1 MNGQTNQKGPGSD
14 SAAMKPSKTSRPTT
28 IRNPYAAR
36 RPSLGGLK
44 TSSNPANSSSSAS
57 SSKLASERA
66 PAPTALDGNLKQQPQ
81 QVQSTE
87 LEYWERL
94 PSRNV
99 SFSPAEVLTISEC
112 IKDHYRIAKLYYQE
126 GRSVRITG
134 LLANRSIVENGIM
147 MELED
152 SLATTT
158 AAEAENIRSK
168 LSAAVK
174 KRTRL
179 SLSSLSRDNKKRR
192 RSNQRPWFASAS
204 SNNNSKAP
212 QPQQNSHK
220 TLQTRVRVLVDP
232 RSVKGSVLEN
242 ATVGS
247 FVTVIGEFVLA
258 RDSNMDSRQDLEVYN
273 IEARTLTVSGT
284 KTNMVLYQKAL
295 HIRRRTMYERYFYKT
310 AQNDESSSPYKVLQG
325 CGPPPY
331 DDFHRELNEKDKK
344 PVD

>member
-1 MNGQTNQKGPGSD
+1 MDGQTNPKGPGGD
-14 SAAMKPSKTSRPTT
+14 SAAMKPSKASRPTT

-36 RPSLGGLK
+36 RPSLGGFK
-44 TSSNPANSSSSAS
+44 TSSNPTSNSNSAS

-66 PAPTALDGNLKQQPQ
+66 PTPTGLDGNLKQQLQ
-81 QVQSTE
+81 QAQSTE

-112 IKDHYRIAKLYYQE
+112 IKDQHRIAKLYYQK

-134 LLANRSIVENGIM
+134 LLTNRSIVEDGIM
-147 MELED
+147 MDLED
-152 SLATTT
+152 PLATTT

-174 KRTRL
+174 KRPRL
-179 SLSSLSRDNKKRR
+179 SLSSSRDNKKRR

-204 SNNNSKAP
+204 SNNSKAA
-212 QPQQNSHK
+212 QPLQNSHK

-258 RDSNMDSRQDLEVYN
+258 RDFNMDSRQDLEVYN
-273 IEARTLTVSGT
+273 LEARTLTVSAT
-284 KTNMVLYQKAL
+284 KTNMILYQKAL
-295 HIRRRTMYERYFYKT
+295 HIRRRTMYERYFHQT
-310 AQNDESSSPYKVLQG
+310 AQNDESSSPCKVLQG

-331 DDFHRELNEKDKK
+331 DYLHRELNEKDKTL
-344 PVD
+344 VD